1 MKKQSILDDS
11 LIWFGAAVS
20 IAEIITGTY
29 FASLGFK
36 KALLAIIIGH
46 IFGGFLLYLSAIIG
60 GALKKS
66 AMETVKLS
74 FGSKGFSIF
83 AIINIIQLVCWTG
96 IMIYDG
102 AISASTIFNVGN
114 WVWALLIGVL
124 IIFWIWIGLTNLG
137 LVNKVS
143 MTLLFI
149 LSLVLAFIIFKN
161 KSGVSADINDS
172 LSFGAA
178 VELSIAMP
186 LSWLPLISDYSKDYE
201 DYKKSSRGA
210 VLSYSL
216 VSIFMYIIGLSAAI
230 FAKTTDIAEIMVKS
244 GLGIAGLLIIIFS
257 TVTTT
262 FLDAYSA
269 GVSANSLNK
278 KIDARYCGIFVS
290 ILGTLGAILFPMDDI
305 TDFLYLIG
313 SVFAPMV
320 AILITDFYILK
331 IDRSDHDFYM
341 KNIMIWIIGFIIYRI
356 LLKTD
361 IIIGSTFASV
371 LIIIC
376 LTIVVEKLSSK
387 EKA

>member
-1 MKKQSILDDS
+1 MKKQSVLDDS

-36 KALLAIIIGH
+36 TALIAIIMGH
-46 IFGGFLLYLSAIIG
+46 VFGGVLLYLSAIIG
-60 GALKKS
+60 GVSKKS

-74 FGSKGFSIF
+74 FGRKGFSIF

-114 WVWALLIGVL
+114 WVWALVIGALIV
-124 IIFWIWIGLTNLG
+124 FWIWLGLTNLG
-137 LVNKVS
+137 LVNKIS
-143 MTLLFI
+143 MSLLFI
-149 LSLVLAFIIFKN
+149 LSLVLAYIIFRN

-201 DYKKSSRGA
+201 DYKKSSMGA
-210 VLSYSL
+210 VLLYSL
-216 VSIFMYIIGLSAAI
+216 VSIFMYVIGLSAAI

-244 GLGIAGLLIIIFS
+244 GLGIAGLLIIVFS

-278 KIDARYCGIFVS
+278 KIDARLCGILVT
-290 ILGTLGAILFPMDDI
+290 ILGTIGAMLFPMDDI
-305 TDFLYLIG
+305 TSFLYLIG

-320 AILITDFYILK
+320 AILIADFYILK
-331 IDRSDHDFYM
+331 IDRSDHDFYI
-341 KNIMIWIIGFIIYRI
+341 KNIIIWIIGFIIYRI

-361 IIIGSTFASV
+361 IVIGSTFASV
-371 LIIIC
+371 LIIIV
-376 LTIVVEKLSSK
+376 LTVLVEKISNKLK
-387 EKA
+387 I